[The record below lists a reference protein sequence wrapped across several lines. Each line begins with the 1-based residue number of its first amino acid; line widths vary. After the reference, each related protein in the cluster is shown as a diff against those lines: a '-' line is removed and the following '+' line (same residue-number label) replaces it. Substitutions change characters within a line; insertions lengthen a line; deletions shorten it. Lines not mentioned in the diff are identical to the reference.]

1 VRRPFDAPVVTDY
14 STASVSSFTPQVR
27 RYLRGSFLLH
37 WQLSIKQVVLL
48 TGSVRGRVWYLA
60 IQFSVVRG
68 PSTPLINPVFAQF
81 EAVLL
86 CCFLTVKDRTLDALD
101 LYNRTEAARNA
112 VLSFTITASQSGFHT
127 WPVDILIKITHWHS
141 WHIPY
146 GLSVKESR
154 RRSKNREW

>member
-86 CCFLTVKDRTLDALD
+86 CCFLTVKLEIGPWMR
-101 LYNRTEAARNA
+101 
-112 VLSFTITASQSGFHT
+112 
-127 WPVDILIKITHWHS
+127 
-141 WHIPY
+141 
-146 GLSVKESR
+146 
-154 RRSKNREW
+154 